1 MPNFKAIAEQ
11 LNAARLPGEKC
22 EYIEVQRDGK
32 FGPFEQVELRIAFNG
47 VQHSEAV
54 WCETGLKYT
63 PDGLL
68 DPSCIART
76 HSNTKFSLTKKL
88 QRKYLKT
95 NSKRTSP

>member
-22 EYIEVQRDGK
+22 MYVAGDEAPGWH
-32 FGPFEQVELRIAFNG
+32 RIAVWLVLVFNG
-47 VQHSEAV
+47 VEHRELV
-54 WCETGLKYT
+54 WCETGLRLT
-63 PDGLL
+63 LEGLL
-68 DPSCIART
+68 DPSCVART

-88 QRKYLKT
+88 QQKYLKN